1 MVMTE
6 QQKLS
11 THNEVREALA
21 ELHDALSKEGELD
34 GDLRTELEG
43 AAAEIAQ
50 ALERSPEEG
59 SAREDSRLSDTAQG
73 LALQLEV
80 SHPTLTDVLNRLT
93 QQLANLGI

>member
-1 MVMTE
+1 MTDE
-6 QQKLS
+6 QKRS

-34 GDLRTELEG
+34 RDLRTELEG

-50 ALERSPEEG
+50 ALERSSE
-59 SAREDSRLSDTAQG
+59 EDSAQGDNRLSDTAQG

>member
-1 MVMTE
+1 MTDE
-6 QQKLS
+6 QKLS

-21 ELHDALSKEGELD
+21 ELHEALSREGELD
-34 GDLRTELEG
+34 SELRTELED

-50 ALERSPEEG
+50 ALERSSDEAGLQEH
-59 SAREDSRLSDTAQG
+59 SDTAQR

-80 SHPTLTDVLNRLT
+80 SHPMLTDVLNRLT